1 MVGLLV
7 ASHGEFCVGLKGST
21 EMIGGE
27 IAQCEALPLRP
38 GTDPEDYGKQLAQK
52 IDELDTGDGVL
63 VLIDL
68 RGGTPFNQSLML
80 SRDKNIQL
88 VIGANLPMLLV
99 LALGRND
106 ETTLDDLAAMALDA
120 GKESMDIVKF
130 DK

>member
-1 MVGLLV
+1 MVGLLI

-27 IAQCEALPLRP
+27 IQQCQAVPLRP
-38 GTDPEDYGKQLAQK
+38 GDDPEDYGVKLEAA
-52 IDELDTGDGVL
+52 IDELDTGEGVL

-68 RGGTPFNQSLML
+68 RGGTPFNRSLML

-106 ETTLDDLAAMALDA
+106 ETTLDDLATMALDA
-120 GKESMDIVKF
+120 GKESIDIVKYN
-130 DK
+130 K